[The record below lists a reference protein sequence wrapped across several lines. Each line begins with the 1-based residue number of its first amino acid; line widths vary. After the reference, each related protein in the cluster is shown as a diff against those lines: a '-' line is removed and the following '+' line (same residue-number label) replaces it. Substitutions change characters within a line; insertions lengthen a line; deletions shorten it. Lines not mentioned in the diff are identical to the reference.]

1 MPHIDIVVVEPI
13 YQINIGYIA
22 RIGKNFGVDSIKLVN
37 PKCKYNG
44 KNAIKYS
51 KHGVDLL
58 NRARVYKT
66 FDSAIKD
73 SFAIGTTSI
82 PHKANTSLYN
92 IYTLEES
99 AKLVKDNKI
108 KNISIVLGREST
120 GLTKEEIGKC
130 PANTFIKSNSNYNV
144 LNISHALAIILY
156 EFTKEDYSENK
167 HLASS
172 DEIKGITKLFKK
184 MLVEKKNI
192 RDKKK
197 VSDAFEHILKRANA
211 TKKEVNAL
219 AIAINKTG
227 KN

>member
-1 MPHIDIVVVEPI
+1 MPRIDIVVVEPI

-22 RIGKNFGVDSIKLVN
+22 RIGKNFGVNSIKLVN

-58 NRARVYKT
+58 NRARIYKT
-66 FDSAIKD
+66 FDNAIKD

-92 IYTLEES
+92 IYTLEEA
-99 AKLVKDNKI
+99 AKLVKDNRI
-108 KNISIVLGREST
+108 KNISVVLGREST

-130 PANTFIKSNSNYNV
+130 PANAFIKSNSSYNV

-156 EFTKEDYSENK
+156 ELTREDYSENK
-167 HLASS
+167 HSASLK
-172 DEIKGITKLFKK
+172 EINGITKLFKK
-184 MLVEKKNI
+184 MLAEKKNI
-192 RDKKK
+192 RDKEK
-197 VSDAFEHILKRANA
+197 VSDAFEHVLRRANA
-211 TKKEVNAL
+211 TKKEINAL
-219 AIAINKTG
+219 AIAINKND